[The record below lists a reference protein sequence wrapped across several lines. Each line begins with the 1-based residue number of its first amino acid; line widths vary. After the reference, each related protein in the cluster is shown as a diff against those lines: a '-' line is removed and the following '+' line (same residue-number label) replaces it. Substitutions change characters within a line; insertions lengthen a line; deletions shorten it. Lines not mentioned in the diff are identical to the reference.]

1 MSDLKIKQCSKAL
14 LLFIKNPVLGKVKT
28 RLAASVGNE
37 MALEI
42 YKKLLKHT
50 RSIALEVK
58 DLDRCL
64 YYDQWIEEHDEW
76 DNKAFSKY
84 LQSNGDLGVRMAKA
98 FEQSFKDGADKVVII
113 GSDCAQL
120 RSSDIEAAFLA
131 LDHADVVFG
140 PAKDGGYYL
149 CGLRAFNPAVFHLA
163 AWSTDTVLQESL
175 ELCSKHEL
183 SVSLLRSLSDIDKL
197 EDWQQY
203 GLK

>member
-76 DNKAFSKY
+76 DMYFCN
-84 LQSNGDLGVRMAKA
+84 
-98 FEQSFKDGADKVVII
+98 FEHAIRKMEMKDKIDQGK
-113 GSDCAQL
+113 
-120 RSSDIEAAFLA
+120 R
-131 LDHADVVFG
+131 
-140 PAKDGGYYL
+140 K
-149 CGLRAFNPAVFHLA
+149 
-163 AWSTDTVLQESL
+163 TVN
-175 ELCSKHEL
+175 HNF
-183 SVSLLRSLSDIDKL
+183 
-197 EDWQQY
+197 
-203 GLK
+203 